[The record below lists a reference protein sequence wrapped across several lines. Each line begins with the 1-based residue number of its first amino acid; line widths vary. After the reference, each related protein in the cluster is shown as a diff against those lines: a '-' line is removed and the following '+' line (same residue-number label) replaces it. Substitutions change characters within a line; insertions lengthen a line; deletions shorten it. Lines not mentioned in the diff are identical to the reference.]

1 MNGMIEIV
9 LYNWDFLRIV
19 DLLVWKFN
27 KNMFLLLISK
37 CEFFIVLFYFLYNVF
52 FFLEVLV
59 VVILIVGEVVG
70 VVVCILVF
78 IVLVVMFIIFIMR
91 RKYRNCGNSVM
102 MNFSW
107 FVSIFN
113 CFKEFVF

>member
-52 FFLEVLV
+52 FFFRSFSGCDFDSRRSGWCCSVY
-59 VVILIVGEVVG
+59 IGFY
-70 VVVCILVF
+70 CIGCYVYYF
-78 IVLVVMFIIFIMR
+78 YYEKKI
-91 RKYRNCGNSVM
+91 
-102 MNFSW
+102 
-107 FVSIFN
+107 
-113 CFKEFVF
+113 